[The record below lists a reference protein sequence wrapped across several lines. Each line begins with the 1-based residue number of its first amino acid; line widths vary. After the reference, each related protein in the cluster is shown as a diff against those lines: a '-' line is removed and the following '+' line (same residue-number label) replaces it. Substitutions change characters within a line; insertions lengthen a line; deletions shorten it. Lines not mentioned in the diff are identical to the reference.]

1 MKKILVII
9 ILLSCAAF
17 RANDY
22 ILLNTIKA
30 PVSFMT
36 TDNLGYLYVL
46 VNNEFRRYDEK
57 GNLLKTFSDKSHG
70 NIDFVDVTDPL
81 KILLY
86 FRDFRQILFLD
97 NTLSVKTD
105 PIVLD
110 DLQLMQPTLACTSYD
125 NGFWV
130 YDQPDFQLMR
140 FDQYL
145 NNTNQSGNL
154 AQLTGIEI
162 KPEFLIETGGKVYLS
177 DTANGIFIF
186 DKYGTYSKKLPF
198 KNISSFQV
206 VDDNIIYSTASH
218 EIRYNVK
225 TFEAQT
231 LDLPEKNVISTR
243 YEKDRLFVHDSASVK
258 VYSIK

>member
-1 MKKILVII
+1 M
-9 ILLSCAAF
+9 AF
-17 RANDY
+17 RSNDY
-22 ILLNTIKA
+22 VLLNTIKA
-30 PVSFMT
+30 QVSFMT
-36 TDNLGYLYVL
+36 TDNLGNLYLL
-46 VNNEFRRYDEK
+46 VNNELRKYDSK

-81 KILLY
+81 KILLH
-86 FRDFRQILFLD
+86 FRDFHQILFLD

-105 PIVLD
+105 PIILD

-130 YDQPDFQLMR
+130 YDQPDFQLER

-145 NNTNQSGNL
+145 QNTNQSGNI

-162 KPEFLIETGGKVYLS
+162 KPIFLIETGSKVYLS

-186 DKYGTYSKKLPF
+186 DKYGTYSKKIPF
-198 KNISSFQV
+198 RNITSFQV
-206 VDDNIIYSTASH
+206 VDDNIIYSTASQ

-225 TFEAQT
+225 TFEQQS
-231 LDLPEKNVISTR
+231 LDLPLKNVINTR
-243 YEKDRLFVHDSASVK
+243 YEKDRLFVRDSTTVK
-258 VYSIK
+258 IYSIK